1 MSELFIQRPITTTL
15 IMAGIVL
22 FGLIGY
28 RALPV
33 SDLPNVDYPTIQ
45 VTAELPG
52 GSPET
57 MASSVATPLE
67 RQFSTI
73 AGLNV
78 VSSTSTLGNTQITL
92 QFDLSRNIDAA
103 AQDVQT
109 AISASSRQLPPG
121 MPSQPTL
128 KKVNPADQPIVYLM
142 VSSPTL
148 PLSKVNEYADTSLA
162 QRLSTISGVAQ
173 VLVTGEQKYAVRAQL
188 DPSALAIRGIG
199 IDDVANAL
207 QRGNTNLPVGTLYG
221 IHQNLTVQA
230 NGQLM
235 NAEEYRQLIVAY
247 RNGAPVLLKE
257 LGGVIDSVEN
267 NRLASRYN
275 GQQVVTLTIQRQPGT
290 NTVAV
295 VDAIRNLL
303 PAFRQQLPAS
313 IKLDVLYDR
322 SESIRESVNDVQF
335 SLLLA
340 IALVVLVIFLFLR
353 NVRATIIPTLA
364 LPTSIVFTFAVMYLL
379 GFSLD
384 NLSLMALTLSV
395 GFVVDDAV
403 VMLENIV
410 RRMEEGE
417 GAREAAL
424 KGSRE
429 IGFTIISMTVSLVAV
444 FIPVLFLSGIL
455 GRLFREFAIT
465 ISVAILVSGFVSLSL
480 TPMLCSR
487 LLKSIRHR
495 ATKATVGEGSE
506 DASVSGPTPG
516 SSAGQPGWGGAVRE
530 GSSRNEDADETSAL
544 PAKRLAWW
552 QKTERAYDWLVGGY
566 RWTLQ
571 IVLEHR
577 ALTILICGVLF
588 LVTILLF
595 YLIPKGFIPN
605 DDTSRIVGYTEAA
618 EGISFEEMSR
628 HQQQIVD
635 IIRANSNVVGVLS
648 TVGQS
653 DVSAAS
659 NTGNI
664 LILLKPLNQRK
675 QDVEAVI
682 ADLRAKLGT
691 IPGMRIYLQNP
702 PLVQVGGQVT
712 KSPYQLTLQGPDRNE
727 LYADAT
733 ALQQKISKLP
743 QLLDV
748 TSDIQTKNPQ
758 LNVDIDRDKASAL
771 GITAQQIED
780 ALNDAYGTKQI
791 STIYATSNEYE
802 VILEVKPEY
811 QQDPSALGSLYIHST
826 AGAATSSQT
835 PQIQSAL
842 AQPSPVVVSSAQ
854 PPAGQ
859 SATTQTAIQG
869 RLVPLGTVATLSRSV
884 GPLLVN
890 HVGQLSSATISF
902 NLRPGV
908 SLSAATDE
916 VQDLARQT
924 LPPTI
929 TTSFQGTAQIFQ
941 SSLQNLT
948 LLLLVAVMVIYLVL
962 GILYESFIH
971 PFTILSG
978 LPSAGL
984 GALLILL
991 LFGREL
997 DVYAFV
1003 GLIMLIGIV
1012 EKNAIMMIDFAL
1024 TAQRE
1029 EGKPA
1034 EEAIFQA
1041 CLIRFRPIMMTTMA
1055 ALMGTLPIALG
1066 WGAGAESRRGLGLA
1080 VVGGLCVSQV
1090 VTLYLTPVVYLYFER
1105 AQEWFRRGKQRGAEP
1120 VAAEM

>member
-15 IMAGIVL
+15 IMFGIVL

-45 VTAELPG
+45 VSAELPG
-52 GSPET
+52 ASPET

-73 AGLNV
+73 AGLNT
-78 VSSTSTLGNTQITL
+78 VSSTSTLGNTQVTL

-109 AISASSRQLPPG
+109 AISQSARQLPPG
-121 MPSQPTL
+121 MPNQPTL

-188 DPSALAIRGIG
+188 DPSALASRGIG
-199 IDDVANAL
+199 IDDVATAL

-235 NAEEYRQLIVAY
+235 DAESYRQLIIAY
-247 RNGAPVLLKE
+247 RNGAPVLLRD
-257 LGGVIDSVEN
+257 LGDVIDSVEN
-267 NRLASRYN
+267 NRLASRNN

-303 PAFRQQLPAS
+303 PTFRQQLPAS
-313 IKLDVLYDR
+313 VNLDVLNDR
-322 SESIRESVNDVQF
+322 SISIRQSVNDVQC

-410 RRMEEGE
+410 RRMEDGE
-417 GAREAAL
+417 GAMAAAL

-429 IGFTIISMTVSLVAV
+429 IGFTIVSMTVSLVAV
-444 FIPVLFLSGIL
+444 FVPVLFLGGIL
-455 GRLFREFAIT
+455 GRLFREFAVT
-465 ISVAILVSGFVSLSL
+465 ISGAILVSGFVSLSL

-487 LLKSIRHR
+487 ILKAFSGHR
-495 ATKATVGEGSE
+495 QDQGREPLATT
-506 DASVSGPTPG
+506 DALGGNPT
-516 SSAGQPGWGGAVRE
+516 VRE
-530 GSSRNEDADETSAL
+530 G
-544 PAKRLAWW
+544 AKSNNDTDSDRIEQPKGAWW
-552 QKTERAYDWLVGGY
+552 QKTEHAYEWLVGGY

-571 IVLEHR
+571 LALENR
-577 ALTILICGVLF
+577 ALTIIICGVLF
-588 LVTILLF
+588 VITIFFF
-595 YLIPKGFIPN
+595 YVIPKGFIPN
-605 DDTSRIVGYTEAA
+605 DDTSRIIGYTEAA
-618 EGISFEEMSR
+618 EGISFDEMSR

-635 IIRANSNVVGVLS
+635 IIRANPNVTGVLS
-648 TVGQS
+648 TVGEI
-653 DVSAAS
+653 DISAAS

-664 LILLKPLNQRK
+664 LILLKPLSQRR
-675 QDVEAVI
+675 QDVEKVI
-682 ADLRAKLGT
+682 EDLRPKLANV
-691 IPGMRIYLQNP
+691 PGMRIYLQNP

-727 LYADAT
+727 LYRNAEV
-733 ALQQKISKLP
+733 LERKIAAFP
-743 QLLDV
+743 QLLYV
-748 TSDIQTKNPQ
+748 ASDIQIKNPQ

-780 ALNDAYGTKQI
+780 TLNSAYGTRQI
-791 STIYATSNEYE
+791 STIYATSNEYQ

-811 QQDPSALGSLYIHST
+811 QQDPDALGRLYIHATPSG
-826 AGAATSSQT
+826 AGSSPTLPQT
-835 PQIQSAL
+835 PV
-842 AQPSPVVVSSAQ
+842 AQPC
-854 PPAGQ
+854 
-859 SATTQTAIQG
+859 
-869 RLVPLGTVATLSRSV
+869 
-884 GPLLVN
+884 
-890 HVGQLSSATISF
+890 
-902 NLRPGV
+902 
-908 SLSAATDE
+908 
-916 VQDLARQT
+916 
-924 LPPTI
+924 
-929 TTSFQGTAQIFQ
+929 
-941 SSLQNLT
+941 SSL
-948 LLLLVAVMVIYLVL
+948 
-962 GILYESFIH
+962 
-971 PFTILSG
+971 
-978 LPSAGL
+978 AG
-984 GALLILL
+984 
-991 LFGREL
+991 
-997 DVYAFV
+997 
-1003 GLIMLIGIV
+1003 
-1012 EKNAIMMIDFAL
+1012 
-1024 TAQRE
+1024 
-1029 EGKPA
+1029 P
-1034 EEAIFQA
+1034 
-1041 CLIRFRPIMMTTMA
+1041 
-1055 ALMGTLPIALG
+1055 
-1066 WGAGAESRRGLGLA
+1066 
-1080 VVGGLCVSQV
+1080 
-1090 VTLYLTPVVYLYFER
+1090 
-1105 AQEWFRRGKQRGAEP
+1105 
-1120 VAAEM
+1120 

>member
-22 FGLIGY
+22 FGFIGY

-52 GSPET
+52 ASPET

-73 AGLNV
+73 AGLNT

-109 AISASSRQLPPG
+109 AIAAASRQLPTG
-121 MPSQPTL
+121 MPNPPTL
-128 KKVNPADQPIVYLM
+128 KKVNPADQPIMYLR
-142 VSSPTL
+142 VASPTL
-148 PLSKVNEYADTSLA
+148 PLSKVNEFADTLIA

-173 VLVTGEQKYAVRAQL
+173 VLVTGEQKYAVRVQL
-188 DPSALAIRGIG
+188 DPSALASRDIG
-199 IDDVANAL
+199 IDDVATAL

-221 IHQNLTVQA
+221 LHQNLTVQA

-235 NAEEYRQLIVAY
+235 DAGSYRSLIVAY
-247 RNGAPVLLKE
+247 RNGAAVFLQD
-257 LGGVIDSVEN
+257 LGNVVDSVEN

-303 PAFRQQLPAS
+303 PTFRQQLPAS
-313 IKLDVLYDR
+313 VSLDVLYDR
-322 SESIRESVNDVQF
+322 SSSIRESVNDVQL

-353 NVRATIIPTLA
+353 NFRATIIPTLA

-395 GFVVDDAV
+395 GFVVDDSV

-410 RRMEEGE
+410 RRMEGGE
-417 GAREAAL
+417 GAMEAAL

-429 IGFTIISMTVSLVAV
+429 IGFTILSMTVSLVAV

-465 ISVAILVSGFVSLSL
+465 ISVAILISGFVSLSL

-487 LLKSIRHR
+487 LLKAIGHR
-495 ATKATVGEGSE
+495 R
-506 DASVSGPTPG
+506 DDPDDDRG
-516 SSAGQPGWGGAVRE
+516 SSPTVRE
-530 GSSRNEDADETSAL
+530 GSFQQQEADGTSAL
-544 PAKRLAWW
+544 PAKGKWW

-571 IVLEHR
+571 VVLEHR
-577 ALTILICGVLF
+577 ALTLLICGGLF
-588 LVTILLF
+588 LITIGLF
-595 YLIPKGFIPN
+595 YVIPKGFIPN

-618 EGISFEEMSR
+618 EGISFAEMSR
-628 HQQQIVD
+628 HQEQMVNL
-635 IIRANSNVVGVLS
+635 IRADPNVVGVLS

-659 NTGNI
+659 NSGNI
-664 LILLKPLNQRK
+664 LVLLKPIAQRSK
-675 QDVEAVI
+675 DVDAIIE
-682 ADLRAKLGT
+682 DLRPRLAAV
-691 IPGMRIYLQNP
+691 PGIQIFLQNP

-712 KSPYQLTLQGPDRNE
+712 KSPYQLTLQGADRNE
-727 LYADAT
+727 LYANAE
-733 ALQQKISKLP
+733 ALQRKMAGLP

-748 TSDIQTKNPQ
+748 TSDLQTKNPQ
-758 LNVDIDRDKASAL
+758 LNVDIDRDKASSL
-771 GITAQQIED
+771 GISAQQIED

-802 VILEVKPEY
+802 VIMEVKPEY
-811 QQDPSALGSLYIHST
+811 QEDPSALGRLYIHST
-826 AGAATSSQT
+826 AAPSSSSQSAQLQSTLVQST
-835 PQIQSAL
+835 PQIASSSQS
-842 AQPSPVVVSSAQ
+842 
-854 PPAGQ
+854 PAGQ
-859 SATTQTAIQG
+859 SVPGQTTQS
-869 RLVPLGTVATLSRSV
+869 RLVPLSTVATLSRSV

-890 HVGQLSSATISF
+890 HLSQLPSATISF

-908 SLSAATDE
+908 SLSAATDQ
-916 VQDLARQT
+916 VQNLAKQN
-924 LPPTI
+924 LPSTI

-948 LLLLVAVMVIYLVL
+948 LLMLVAVLVIYLVL
-962 GILYESFIH
+962 GILYESFNH

-984 GALLILL
+984 GALLTLL

-1024 TAQRE
+1024 TSQRE
-1029 EGKPA
+1029 GGKPA

-1066 WGAGAESRRGLGLA
+1066 WGAGAASRRGLGLA
-1080 VVGGLCVSQV
+1080 VVGGLMVSQV
-1090 VTLYLTPVVYLYFER
+1090 VTLYLTPVVYLYFES
-1105 AQEWFRRGKQRGAEP
+1105 AQEWFQRRRRARQGDVSE
-1120 VAAEM
+1120 

>member
-52 GSPET
+52 ASPET

-73 AGLNV
+73 AGLAN
-78 VSSTSTLGNTQITL
+78 VSSTSTLGNTQVTL

-109 AISASSRQLPPG
+109 AIAQSSRQLPPG
-121 MPSQPTL
+121 MPNQPTL

-148 PLSKVNEYADTSLA
+148 PLSKVNEYADTTLA

-173 VLVTGEQKYAVRAQL
+173 VLVTGEQKYAVRVQV
-188 DPSALAIRGIG
+188 DPSALAARGIG
-199 IDDVANAL
+199 IDDVATAL

-230 NGQLM
+230 NGQLT

-247 RNGAPVLLKE
+247 RNGAPVALRD
-257 LGGVIDSVEN
+257 LGDVVDSVEN

-303 PAFRQQLPAS
+303 PSFRQQLPAS

-340 IALVVLVIFLFLR
+340 IGLVVLVIFLFLR
-353 NVRATIIPTLA
+353 NLRATFIPTLA
-364 LPTSIVFTFAVMYLL
+364 LPTSIVFTFAIMYLL

-417 GAREAAL
+417 GAMEAAL

-429 IGFTIISMTVSLVAV
+429 IGFTIVSMTVSLVAV

-487 LLKSIRHR
+487 LLKAIGHGRDDEQEKNTGRDAGEPQAGMPALRHG
-495 ATKATVGEGSE
+495 KF
-506 DASVSGPTPG
+506 
-516 SSAGQPGWGGAVRE
+516 W
-530 GSSRNEDADETSAL
+530 L
-544 PAKRLAWW
+544 
-552 QKTERAYDWLVGGY
+552 KTERAYEWLVGGY

-571 IVLEHR
+571 LALEHR
-577 ALTILICGVLF
+577 ALTMLICGVLF
-588 LVTILLF
+588 LITIGLF
-595 YLIPKGFIPN
+595 YVIPKGFIPT

-618 EGISFEEMSR
+618 EGISFTEMSR
-628 HQQQIVD
+628 HQEQMVD
-635 IIRANSNVVGVLS
+635 IIRKDPNVLGVLS
-648 TVGQS
+648 TVGVS
-653 DVSAAS
+653 DISAAS

-664 LILLKPLNQRK
+664 LILLKPVHERHK
-675 QDVEAVI
+675 DVEAI
-682 ADLRAKLGT
+682 IEDLRPRVAAV
-691 IPGMRIYLQNP
+691 PGMRIFLQNP

-727 LYADAT
+727 LYARADDLLKKMAN
-733 ALQQKISKLP
+733 LP

-758 LNVDIDRDKASAL
+758 LNVDIDRDKASAV
-771 GITAQQIED
+771 GVTAQQIED
-780 ALNDAYGTKQI
+780 ALNNAYGTRQV
-791 STIYATSNEYE
+791 STIYATSNEYQ
-802 VILEVKPEY
+802 VIMEVKPEF
-811 QQDPSALGSLYIHST
+811 QQDPSALGHLYIHST
-826 AGAATSSQT
+826 APASTASQVA
-835 PQIQSAL
+835 QVQNAL
-842 AQPSPVVVSSAQ
+842 AQPTPIILNSAQ
-854 PPAGQ
+854 QPAGLSQ
-859 SATTQTAIQG
+859 PGQTTQG
-869 RLVPLGTVATLSRSV
+869 RLIPLSTVATFSRSI

-890 HVGQLSSATISF
+890 HLSQLPSATISF

-908 SLSAATDE
+908 SLSAATNE
-916 VQDLARQT
+916 VEELAKKT
-924 LPPTI
+924 LPGTI

-948 LLLLVAVMVIYLVL
+948 LLMLVAVLVIYLVL

-971 PFTILSG
+971 PLTILSG

-984 GALLILL
+984 GALLTLL
-991 LFGREL
+991 IFGREL

-1029 EGKPA
+1029 GGKPA
-1034 EEAIFQA
+1034 EEAIFEA

-1066 WGAGAESRRGLGLA
+1066 WGAGASSRRGLGLA

-1090 VTLYLTPVVYLYFER
+1090 VTLYLTPVVYLYFEQ
-1105 AQEWFRRGKQRGAEP
+1105 AQEWIKRRRRSRQVSEARA
-1120 VAAEM
+1120 

>member
-22 FGLIGY
+22 FGFIGY

-73 AGLNV
+73 AGLNT
-78 VSSTSTLGNTQITL
+78 VSSTSTLGNTQVTL

-109 AISASSRQLPPG
+109 AISASARQLPTG

-148 PLSKVNEYADTSLA
+148 PLSQINEYADTSLA

-199 IDDVANAL
+199 IDDVATAL

-235 NAEEYRQLIVAY
+235 NADAYRQLIVAY
-247 RNGAPVLLKE
+247 RNGAPVLLRE
-257 LGGVIDSVEN
+257 LGDIVDSVEN

-275 GQQVVTLTIQRQPGT
+275 GQQVVTLTVQRQPGT

-295 VDAIRNLL
+295 VDAIKSLL

-313 IKLDVLYDR
+313 IKLDLLYDR
-322 SESIRESVNDVQF
+322 SESIRESVNDVQL

-410 RRMEEGE
+410 RRMEDGE
-417 GAREAAL
+417 GAMEAAL

-487 LLKSIRHR
+487 LLKAIGVR
-495 ATKATVGEGSE
+495 GGS
-506 DASVSGPTPG
+506 PTPG
-516 SSAGQPGWGGAVRE
+516 SPAGQPGWGGTVRE
-530 GSSRNEDADETSAL
+530 GAEEANGTSAL
-544 PAKRLAWW
+544 PAERGAWW
-552 QKTERAYDWLVGGY
+552 QASERVYEWMVGGY

-571 IVLEHR
+571 LVLEHR
-577 ALTILICGVLF
+577 ALTMLICGVLF
-588 LVTILLF
+588 LVTIALF
-595 YLIPKGFIPN
+595 YVIPKGFIPN

-618 EGISFEEMSR
+618 EGISFDEMSR

-664 LILLKPLNQRK
+664 LILLKPLAQRK
-675 QDVEAVI
+675 QDVDAIIE
-682 ADLRAKLGT
+682 DLRPKLAAVS
-691 IPGMRIYLQNP
+691 GMRIYLQNP

-727 LYADAT
+727 LYANAT
-733 ALQQKISKLP
+733 ALQKKIAALP

-748 TSDIQTKNPQ
+748 TSDIQIKNPQ

-780 ALNDAYGTKQI
+780 TLNNAYGTRQI

-811 QQDPSALGSLYIHST
+811 QQDPSALGRLYVHST
-826 AGAATSSQT
+826 AAPSTSSQ
-835 PQIQSAL
+835 SAQVLSVL
-842 AQPSPVVVSSAQ
+842 AQPPSAIVSSAQ
-854 PPAGQ
+854 APAGQ
-859 SATTQTAIQG
+859 TLPSQATQG
-869 RLVPLGTVATLSRSV
+869 RLVPLSTVATLSRSV

-890 HVGQLSSATISF
+890 HLGQLPSATISF

-908 SLSAATDE
+908 SLSAATDQ
-916 VQDLARQT
+916 VQALAKQT
-924 LPPTI
+924 LPTTI

-948 LLLLVAVMVIYLVL
+948 LLLLVAVLVIYLIL

-984 GALLILL
+984 GALLTLL
-991 LFGREL
+991 VFGREL

-1105 AQEWFRRGKQRGAEP
+1105 AHEWFRRGKASEEP
-1120 VAAEM
+1120 VVA

>member
-22 FGLIGY
+22 FGFIGY

-45 VTAELPG
+45 VTAQLPG

-73 AGLNV
+73 AGLDT

-109 AISASSRQLPPG
+109 AISASARQLPPG

-148 PLSKVNEYADTSLA
+148 PLSQVNEYADTSLA

-173 VLVTGEQKYAVRAQL
+173 VLVTGEQKYAVRVQV
-188 DPSALAIRGIG
+188 DPSALASRGIG
-199 IDDVANAL
+199 IDDVATAL

-230 NGQLM
+230 NGQLT
-235 NAEEYRQLIVAY
+235 NAEAYRQLIVAY
-247 RNGAPVLLKE
+247 RNGAPVMLRD
-257 LGGVIDSVEN
+257 LGDVVDSVEN
-267 NRLASRYN
+267 SRLASRYN
-275 GQQVVTLTIQRQPGT
+275 GQQVVTLTVQRQPGT

-340 IALVVLVIFLFLR
+340 IGLVVLVIFIFLR

-417 GAREAAL
+417 GAMEAAL

-465 ISVAILVSGFVSLSL
+465 ISVAILISGFVSLSL

-487 LLKSIRHR
+487 LLKSIGRR
-495 ATKATVGEGSE
+495 DRS
-506 DASVSGPTPG
+506 PT
-516 SSAGQPGWGGAVRE
+516 VRE
-530 GSSRNEDADETSAL
+530 GSEEDAGRM
-544 PAKRLAWW
+544 PAPSTDRGKWW
-552 QKTERAYDWLVGGY
+552 QKSERAYDWLVGGY

-577 ALTILICGVLF
+577 ALTIMICGVLF
-588 LVTILLF
+588 LITIGLF
-595 YLIPKGFIPN
+595 YVIPKGFIPN

-628 HQQQIVD
+628 HQQQLVD
-635 IIRANSNVVGVLS
+635 IIRADPNVAGVLS
-648 TVGQS
+648 TVGMS

-659 NTGNI
+659 NSGNI
-664 LILLKPLNQRK
+664 LVLLKPIAQRRK
-675 QDVEAVI
+675 DVDTIIE
-682 ADLRAKLGT
+682 DLRPRLAT
-691 IPGMRIYLQNP
+691 VPGMRIFIQNP

-712 KSPYQLTLQGPDRNE
+712 KSPYQLTLQGPERNE
-727 LYADAT
+727 LYTNAE
-733 ALQQKISKLP
+733 ALQTKMAALP

-748 TSDIQTKNPQ
+748 TSDLQTKNPQ
-758 LNVDIDRDKASAL
+758 LNVDIDRDKASSL
-771 GITAQQIED
+771 GVTAQQIED

-791 STIYATSNEYE
+791 STIYATSNEYQ
-802 VILEVKPEY
+802 VIMEVKPEY
-811 QQDPSALGSLYIHST
+811 QQDPSALGRLYIHAT
-826 AGAATSSQT
+826 AGPSAASPAAQLQSAPVLSTPTITSSTQS
-835 PQIQSAL
+835 PGGQPASSQSA
-842 AQPSPVVVSSAQ
+842 
-854 PPAGQ
+854 Q
-859 SATTQTAIQG
+859 S
-869 RLVPLGTVATLSRSV
+869 RLIPLSTVATLSRSV

-890 HVGQLSSATISF
+890 HLSQLPSATISF

-908 SLSAATDE
+908 SLSAATE
-916 VQDLARQT
+916 QVQT
-924 LPPTI
+924 LAKQILPATI

-948 LLLLVAVMVIYLVL
+948 LLMLVAVLVIYLVL

-984 GALLILL
+984 GALLTLL
-991 LFGREL
+991 VFGREL

-1024 TAQRE
+1024 TSQRE

-1090 VTLYLTPVVYLYFER
+1090 VTLYLTPVVYLYFESM
-1105 AQEWFRRGKQRGAEP
+1105 QEWFRRRRASEQPAVAES
-1120 VAAEM
+1120 

>member
-1 MSELFIQRPITTTL
+1 VSRLFIQRPITTTL
-15 IMAGIVL
+15 VMAGIVL
-22 FGLIGY
+22 FGIIGY

-45 VTAELPG
+45 VTASLLG
-52 GSPET
+52 ASPET

-73 AGLNV
+73 AGLNI

-109 AISASSRQLPPG
+109 AIASAVRQLPPG
-121 MPSQPTL
+121 MPTPPTL
-128 KKVNPADQPIVYLM
+128 KKVNPADQPIIYLR

-148 PLSKVNEYADTSLA
+148 PLSQVNEFADTSIA

-173 VLVTGEQKYAVRAQL
+173 VLVTGQQKYAVRAQL
-188 DPSALAIRGIG
+188 DPSELATRNLGL
-199 IDDVANAL
+199 DDVATAL
-207 QRGNTNLPVGTLYG
+207 QRGNSNLPVGTIYG
-221 IHQNLTVQA
+221 IHQTLTVQA
-230 NGQLM
+230 NGQLT
-235 NAEEYRQLIVAY
+235 NAEAYRQLIVAY
-247 RNGAPVLLKE
+247 HNGAPVQLKD
-257 LGGVIDSVEN
+257 LGDVIDSVEN

-303 PAFRQQLPAS
+303 PTFRQQLPRS
-313 IKLDVLYDR
+313 IDLDVLYDR
-322 SESIRESVNDVQF
+322 SNSIRESVNDVQF

-353 NVRATIIPTLA
+353 NVRATIIPALA
-364 LPTSIVFTFAVMYLL
+364 LPTSIVFTFALMYLL

-410 RRMEEGE
+410 RRMESGE
-417 GAREAAL
+417 AAMQAAL
-424 KGSRE
+424 KGSTE
-429 IGFTIISMTVSLVAV
+429 IGFTIVSMTVSLVAV
-444 FIPVLFLSGIL
+444 FIPVLFLGGIL

-465 ISVAILVSGFVSLSL
+465 ISIAILISGFVSLSL

-487 LLKSIRHR
+487 LLK
-495 ATKATVGEGSE
+495 AVGF
-506 DASVSGPTPG
+506 
-516 SSAGQPGWGGAVRE
+516 QKRLGGAPE
-530 GSSRNEDADETSAL
+530 SSSPPADDSPERKDADEMPEL
-544 PAKRLAWW
+544 PASRSRWW
-552 QKTERAYDWLVGGY
+552 QFTERAYDKMAGGY

-571 IVLEHR
+571 RVLEHR
-577 ALTILICGVLF
+577 ALTVLISAAVF
-588 LVTILLF
+588 VVTVLLF
-595 YLIPKGFIPN
+595 YVIPKGFIPN
-605 DDTSRIVGYTEAA
+605 DDTGQIVGYTEAA
-618 EGISFEEMSR
+618 EGISFTEMSR
-628 HQQQIVD
+628 HQEQMVD
-635 IIRANSNVVGVLS
+635 IIRRNQNVIGVLS

-664 LILLKPLNQRK
+664 LILLKPASQRHEGV
-675 QDVEAVI
+675 DEI
-682 ADLRAKLGT
+682 IETLRPQVAT
-691 IPGMRIYLQNP
+691 VPGMRIFLQNP

-727 LYADAT
+727 LYRNAE
-733 ALQQKISKLP
+733 ALEQKIAALP
-743 QLLDV
+743 GLLDV
-748 TSDIQTKNPQ
+748 TSDIQTHNPQ
-758 LNVDIDRDKASAL
+758 LNVEIDRDKAGAL

-780 ALNDAYGTKQI
+780 TLNNAYGTRQV
-791 STIYATSNEYE
+791 STIYASTNEYQ
-802 VILEVKPEY
+802 VILEVKP
-811 QQDPSALGSLYIHST
+811 QFQHDPSALGKLYVRAS
-826 AGAATSSQT
+826 
-835 PQIQSAL
+835 
-842 AQPSPVVVSSAQ
+842 PSPASSTSVTTLVQ
-854 PPAGQ
+854 QSNPQTYSLQQPAGQ
-859 SATTQTAIQG
+859 SSVAQSIAGQAV
-869 RLVPLGTVATLSRSV
+869 LVPLSTVAKLSTSV

-890 HVGQLSSATISF
+890 HLGQLPSATISF

-908 SLSAATDE
+908 SLSSATE
-916 VQDLARQT
+916 KVQELAKQT
-924 LPPTI
+924 LPTTI
-929 TTSFQGTAQIFQ
+929 TPGFQGTAQIFQ
-941 SSLQNLT
+941 SSLSNLT

-984 GALLILL
+984 GALLTLL

-997 DVYAFV
+997 DVYGFV

-1029 EGKPA
+1029 EGKGA
-1034 EEAIFQA
+1034 EAAIYQA

-1080 VVGGLCVSQV
+1080 VVGGLAVSQV
-1090 VTLYLTPVVYLYFER
+1090 LTLYLTPVVYIYFEQF
-1105 AQEWFRRGKQRGAEP
+1105 QEWLWRSRKSDAGGEAAVAES
-1120 VAAEM
+1120 

>member
-22 FGLIGY
+22 FGFIGY

-73 AGLNV
+73 AGLNT
-78 VSSTSTLGNTQITL
+78 VSSTSTLGNTQVTL

-109 AISASSRQLPPG
+109 AISASARQLPTG

-148 PLSKVNEYADTSLA
+148 PLSQINEYADTSLA
-162 QRLSTISGVAQ
+162 QRLSTIGGVAQ

-199 IDDVANAL
+199 IDDVATAL

-235 NAEEYRQLIVAY
+235 NADAYRQLIVAY
-247 RNGAPVLLKE
+247 RNGAPVLLRD
-257 LGGVIDSVEN
+257 LGDIVDSVEN

-275 GQQVVTLTIQRQPGT
+275 GQQVVTLTVQRQPGT

-295 VDAIRNLL
+295 VDAIKNLL
-303 PAFRQQLPAS
+303 PTFRQQLPAS

-322 SESIRESVNDVQF
+322 SESIRESVNDVQL

-410 RRMEEGE
+410 RRMEDGE
-417 GAREAAL
+417 GAMEAAL

-487 LLKSIRHR
+487 LLKKIGGRRDLRGTS
-495 ATKATVGEGSE
+495 
-506 DASVSGPTPG
+506 PT
-516 SSAGQPGWGGAVRE
+516 VRE
-530 GSSRNEDADETSAL
+530 GSELNEDATSAH
-544 PAKRLAWW
+544 PAHRGKWW
-552 QKTERAYDWLVGGY
+552 QASERVYDWLVGGY

-571 IVLEHR
+571 LVLEHR
-577 ALTILICGVLF
+577 ALTMLICGVLF
-588 LVTILLF
+588 LVTIALF
-595 YLIPKGFIPN
+595 YVIPKGFIPN

-618 EGISFEEMSR
+618 EGISFAEMSR

-664 LILLKPLNQRK
+664 LILLKPLTQRK
-675 QDVEAVI
+675 QDVEVI
-682 ADLRAKLGT
+682 ISDLRPKLAGV
-691 IPGMRIYLQNP
+691 PGMRIYLQNP
-702 PLVQVGGQVT
+702 ALVQVGGQVT
-712 KSPYQLTLQGPDRNE
+712 KSPYQLTLQGPERNE
-727 LYADAT
+727 LYTNAS
-733 ALQQKISKLP
+733 ALQKKIAALP

-748 TSDIQTKNPQ
+748 TSDIQIKNPQ

-780 ALNDAYGTKQI
+780 TLNNAYGTRQI

-811 QQDPSALGSLYIHST
+811 QQDPSALGRLYVHST
-826 AGAATSSQT
+826 AAPSTSSQSA
-835 PQIQSAL
+835 QAQSVL
-842 AQPSPVVVSSAQ
+842 AQPPSAIVSSAQ
-854 PPAGQ
+854 APAGQ
-859 SATTQTAIQG
+859 TLAGPATQG
-869 RLVPLGTVATLSRSV
+869 RLIPLSTVATLSRSV

-890 HVGQLSSATISF
+890 HLGQLPSATISF

-908 SLSAATDE
+908 SLSAATDQ
-916 VQDLARQT
+916 VQTLAKQT
-924 LPPTI
+924 LPATI

-941 SSLQNLT
+941 ASLQNLT
-948 LLLLVAVMVIYLVL
+948 LLLLVAVLVIYLIL

-984 GALLILL
+984 GALLTLL
-991 LFGREL
+991 VFGREL

-1105 AQEWFRRGKQRGAEP
+1105 AHEWFRRGKTSEEP
-1120 VAAEM
+1120 AVA

>member
-1 MSELFIQRPITTTL
+1 
-15 IMAGIVL
+15 MAGIVL

-33 SDLPNVDYPTIQ
+33 SDLPNVDFPTIQ

-52 GSPET
+52 ASPET

-73 AGLNV
+73 AGLST
-78 VSSTSTLGNTQITL
+78 VSSTSTLGSTQVTL

-109 AISASSRQLPPG
+109 SIAAASRQLPPG
-121 MPSQPTL
+121 MPNPPTL
-128 KKVNPADQPIVYLM
+128 KKVNPADQPIIYLR
-142 VSSPTL
+142 VSSATL
-148 PLSKVNEYADTSLA
+148 PLSQINEFADTSIA

-199 IDDVANAL
+199 IDDVTSAL
-207 QRGNTNLPVGTLYG
+207 QKGNTNLPVGTLYG
-221 IHQNLTVQA
+221 VHQNLTVQA
-230 NGQLM
+230 NGQLT
-235 NAEEYRQLIVAY
+235 NAESYRQLIVAY
-247 RNGAPVLLKE
+247 RNGAPVLLRE
-257 LGGVIDSVEN
+257 LGDVVDSVEN
-267 NRLASRYN
+267 SRLASRYN

-303 PAFRQQLPAS
+303 PTFRQQLPAS
-313 IKLDVLYDR
+313 VSLDVLYDR

-410 RRMEEGE
+410 RRMELGE
-417 GAREAAL
+417 GAMQAAL
-424 KGSRE
+424 NGSRE
-429 IGFTIISMTVSLVAV
+429 IGFTIVSMTVSLVAV
-444 FIPVLFLSGIL
+444 FIPVLFLGGIL
-455 GRLFREFAIT
+455 GRLFREFAVT
-465 ISVAILVSGFVSLSL
+465 ISVAILISGFVSLSL

-487 LLKSIRHR
+487 LLKSAGRKRH
-495 ATKATVGEGSE
+495 GDEGPTSNVQGPNSAE
-506 DASVSGPTPG
+506 MNGASVE
-516 SSAGQPGWGGAVRE
+516 SAEA
-530 GSSRNEDADETSAL
+530 ETRPHS
-544 PAKRLAWW
+544 AWW
-552 QKTERAYDWLVGGY
+552 RVSERAYEWMAGGY
-566 RWTLQ
+566 KWMLQ
-571 IVLEHR
+571 LVLEHR
-577 ALTILICGVLF
+577 LLTVLISVVLF
-588 LVTILLF
+588 GVTIVLF

-605 DDTSRIVGYTEAA
+605 DDTSQIVGYTEAA
-618 EGISFEEMSR
+618 QGISFGEMSR
-628 HQQQIVD
+628 HQEQLVD
-635 IIRANSNVVGVLS
+635 LIRKNKNVSGVLS

-659 NTGNI
+659 NSGNI
-664 LILLKPLNQRK
+664 LILLKPLAQRK
-675 QDVEAVI
+675 ENVDVIIEELRPQLAAV
-682 ADLRAKLGT
+682 
-691 IPGMRIYLQNP
+691 PGVKIYLQNP

-727 LYADAT
+727 LYSSAAL
-733 ALQQKISKLP
+733 LQQKMAALP
-743 QLLDV
+743 GLLDV
-748 TSDIQTKNPQ
+748 TSDIQTNNPQ
-758 LNVDIDRDKASAL
+758 LNVQIDRDKASSL
-771 GITAQQIED
+771 GISAQQVET
-780 ALNDAYGTKQI
+780 ALNAAYGTQQI
-791 STIYATSNEYE
+791 STIYASTNEYE
-802 VILEVKPEY
+802 VILEVKPEF
-811 QQDPSALGSLYIHST
+811 QRDPSALGKLYIH
-826 AGAATSSQT
+826 ATPTQPVAS
-835 PQIQSAL
+835 QSAP
-842 AQPSPVVVSSAQ
+842 AQPSPAPAYAPQ
-854 PPAGQ
+854 IPAGQ
-859 SATTQTAIQG
+859 STSNQSSTSP
-869 RLVPLGTVATLSRSV
+869 LVPLSTVAKLSTSV

-890 HVGQLSSATISF
+890 HLGQLPSATISF
-902 NLRPGV
+902 NLRSGA
-908 SLSAATDE
+908 SLSSATTQ
-916 VQDLARQT
+916 VQALAKQT
-924 LPPTI
+924 LPSTI

-948 LLLLVAVMVIYLVL
+948 LLLLVAIMVIYLVL

-971 PFTILSG
+971 PLTILSG

-984 GALLILL
+984 GALLTLMV
-991 LFGREL
+991 FGREL

-1024 TAQRE
+1024 TRQRE
-1029 EGKPA
+1029 EGMGA
-1034 EEAIFQA
+1034 EESIFQA

-1080 VVGGLCVSQV
+1080 VVGGLAVSQV
-1090 VTLYLTPVVYLYFER
+1090 LTLFLTPVVYIYFEEFQ
-1105 AQEWFRRGKQRGAEP
+1105 AWLRRGRKNEEPDGDAAIAE
-1120 VAAEM
+1120 V

>member
-1 MSELFIQRPITTTL
+1 MSELFIRRPITTTL

-22 FGLIGY
+22 FGFIGY
-28 RALPV
+28 RSLPV

-73 AGLNV
+73 AGLNT

-109 AISASSRQLPPG
+109 AISASARQLPPG

-173 VLVTGEQKYAVRAQL
+173 VLVTGEQKYAVRVQV
-188 DPSALAIRGIG
+188 DPSALASRGIG
-199 IDDVANAL
+199 IDDVATAL

-230 NGQLM
+230 NGQIT
-235 NAEEYRQLIVAY
+235 NAEGYRQLIVAY
-247 RNGAPVLLKE
+247 RNGAPVALRD
-257 LGGVIDSVEN
+257 LGDVIDSVEN

-275 GQQVVTLTIQRQPGT
+275 GQQVVTLTVQRQPGT

-303 PAFRQQLPAS
+303 PTFRQQLPAS

-340 IALVVLVIFLFLR
+340 IGLVVLVIFIFLR

-417 GAREAAL
+417 GAMEAAL

-487 LLKSIRHR
+487 LLKAIGHR
-495 ATKATVGEGSE
+495 RDSE
-506 DASVSGPTPG
+506 EERGISPT
-516 SSAGQPGWGGAVRE
+516 VRE
-530 GSSRNEDADETSAL
+530 GSDEAIVISPTVREGSPQNEDADRMSAL
-544 PAKRLAWW
+544 PAKWW
-552 QKTERAYDWLVGGY
+552 QKTERGYEWLLGGY
-566 RWTLQ
+566 GWTLQ
-571 IVLEHR
+571 VVLEHR
-577 ALTILICGVLF
+577 ALTMLICSGLF
-588 LVTILLF
+588 LVTIGLF
-595 YLIPKGFIPN
+595 YVIPKGFIPN

-628 HQQQIVD
+628 HQEQMVD
-635 IIRANSNVVGVLS
+635 LIRADPNVVGVLS
-648 TVGQS
+648 TVGFS

-659 NTGNI
+659 NSGNV
-664 LILLKPLNQRK
+664 LVLLKPVNQRK
-675 QDVEAVI
+675 KDVETI
-682 ADLRAKLGT
+682 IEDLRPRLASV
-691 IPGMRIYLQNP
+691 PGMRIFLQNP

-712 KSPYQLTLQGPDRNE
+712 KSPYQLTLQGPERNE
-727 LYADAT
+727 LYANAE
-733 ALQQKISKLP
+733 ALQKKMAALP

-748 TSDIQTKNPQ
+748 TSDLQTKNPQ
-758 LNVDIDRDKASAL
+758 LNVDIDRDKASSL
-771 GITAQQIED
+771 GISAQQIED

-791 STIYATSNEYE
+791 STIYATSNEYQ
-802 VILEVKPEY
+802 VIMEVKPEY
-811 QQDPSALGSLYIHST
+811 QQDPSALGRLYIHST
-826 AGAATSSQT
+826 VTAPSTTPSTQTRSALVQST
-835 PQIQSAL
+835 PQ
-842 AQPSPVVVSSAQ
+842 VVSSSQ
-854 PPAGQ
+854 SPAGQ
-859 SATTQTAIQG
+859 ANQSTQG
-869 RLVPLGTVATLSRSV
+869 RLVPLSTVATLSRSV

-890 HVGQLSSATISF
+890 HLSQLPSATISF

-916 VQDLARQT
+916 VQNLAKQT
-924 LPPTI
+924 LPSTI

-948 LLLLVAVMVIYLVL
+948 LLMLVAVLVIYLVL

-984 GALLILL
+984 GALLTLL
-991 LFGREL
+991 VFGREL

-1024 TAQRE
+1024 SLQRA

-1105 AQEWFRRGKQRGAEP
+1105 MQEWLQRRRARGRAP
-1120 VAAEM
+1120 VEANV

>member
-15 IMAGIVL
+15 IMFGIVL
-22 FGLIGY
+22 FGIIGY

-52 GSPET
+52 ASPET

-73 AGLNV
+73 AGLNT
-78 VSSTSTLGNTQITL
+78 VSSTSTLGNTSVTL

-109 AISASSRQLPPG
+109 AIAQSSRQLPPG
-121 MPSQPTL
+121 MPNQPTL

-148 PLSKVNEYADTSLA
+148 PLSKVNEYADTTLA

-173 VLVTGEQKYAVRAQL
+173 VLVTGEQKYAVRVQV
-188 DPSALAIRGIG
+188 DPSALAVKGIG
-199 IDDVANAL
+199 IDDVATAL

-230 NGQLM
+230 NGQLT
-235 NAEEYRQLIVAY
+235 NAEEYRQLIIAY
-247 RNGAPVLLKE
+247 RNGAPVTLRN
-257 LGGVIDSVEN
+257 LGDVVDSVEN
-267 NRLASRYN
+267 SRLATRYN

-353 NVRATIIPTLA
+353 NVRATFIPTLA
-364 LPTSIVFTFAVMYLL
+364 LPTSIVFTFAIMYLL

-417 GAREAAL
+417 GAMEAAL

-429 IGFTIISMTVSLVAV
+429 IGFTIVSMTVSLVAV

-487 LLKSIRHR
+487 ILKSFGHRKKSEPPAVAGGHEADALRHGKLWQ
-495 ATKATVGEGSE
+495 ASE
-506 DASVSGPTPG
+506 RGY
-516 SSAGQPGWGGAVRE
+516 E
-530 GSSRNEDADETSAL
+530 
-544 PAKRLAWW
+544 
-552 QKTERAYDWLVGGY
+552 WLVGGY

-571 IVLEHR
+571 IALEHR
-577 ALTILICGVLF
+577 ALTLLICGVLF
-588 LVTILLF
+588 LITIALF
-595 YLIPKGFIPN
+595 YVIPKGFIPN
-605 DDTSRIVGYTEAA
+605 DDTAQIVGYTEAA
-618 EGISFEEMSR
+618 EGISFGEMSR
-628 HQQQIVD
+628 HQEQIVD
-635 IIRANSNVVGVLS
+635 LIRKDPNVVGVLS
-648 TVGQS
+648 TVGES
-653 DVSAAS
+653 DISAAS

-664 LILLKPLNQRK
+664 LILLKPVHDRK
-675 QDVEAVI
+675 KDVESIIV
-682 ADLRAKLGT
+682 DLRPKLASV
-691 IPGMRIYLQNP
+691 PGVRIYLQNP

-712 KSPYQLTLQGPDRNE
+712 KSPYQLTLQGPERDE
-727 LYADAT
+727 LYAKANELMGRM
-733 ALQQKISKLP
+733 AAMP

-758 LNVDIDRDKASAL
+758 LNVNIDRDKAAAV
-771 GITAQQIED
+771 GVTAQQIED
-780 ALNDAYGTKQI
+780 ALNNAYGTRQI
-791 STIYATSNEYE
+791 STIYATTNEYQ

-811 QQDPSALGSLYIHST
+811 QQDPSALGHLYIHATAAPATVSQVAQVQST
-826 AGAATSSQT
+826 
-835 PQIQSAL
+835 L
-842 AQPSPVVVSSAQ
+842 AQPPQTIVNSAQ
-854 PPAGQ
+854 TPVGLNAPGQ
-859 SATTQTAIQG
+859 TTTG
-869 RLVPLGTVATLSRSV
+869 RLVPLSTVATFSRGI

-890 HVGQLSSATISF
+890 HLSQLPSATISF
-902 NLRPGV
+902 NLHEGV

-916 VQDLARQT
+916 VQALAKKT
-924 LPPTI
+924 LPGTI

-948 LLLLVAVMVIYLVL
+948 LLMLVAVLVIYLVL

-984 GALLILL
+984 GALLTLL
-991 LFGREL
+991 VFGREL

-1024 TAQRE
+1024 TSQRE
-1029 EGKPA
+1029 DGKAA

-1066 WGAGAESRRGLGLA
+1066 WGAGAASRRGLGLA

-1090 VTLYLTPVVYLYFER
+1090 VTLYLTPVVYVYFEN
-1105 AQEWFRRGKQRGAEP
+1105 AQEWVARRRRERKPA
-1120 VAAEM
+1120 VA

>member
-1 MSELFIQRPITTTL
+1 LRAFAKTFAAFAFNAFMSELFIQRPITTTL

-22 FGLIGY
+22 FGFIGY
-28 RALPV
+28 RSLPV

-73 AGLNV
+73 AGLNT

-109 AISASSRQLPPG
+109 AISAAARQLPPG

-148 PLSKVNEYADTSLA
+148 PLSQVNEYADTSLA

-173 VLVTGEQKYAVRAQL
+173 VLVTGEQKYAVRVQV
-188 DPSALAIRGIG
+188 DPSALASRGIG
-199 IDDVANAL
+199 IDDVATAL
-207 QRGNTNLPVGTLYG
+207 QRGNSNLPVGTLYG

-230 NGQLM
+230 NGQIT
-235 NAEEYRQLIVAY
+235 NADGYRQLIIAY
-247 RNGAPVLLKE
+247 RNGAPVMLRD
-257 LGGVIDSVEN
+257 LGDVVDSVEN
-267 NRLASRYN
+267 RRLASRYN
-275 GQQVVTLTIQRQPGT
+275 GQQVVTLTVQRQPGT

-303 PAFRQQLPAS
+303 PTFRQQLPAS

-340 IALVVLVIFLFLR
+340 IGLVVLVIFIFLR

-417 GAREAAL
+417 GAMEAAL

-487 LLKSIRHR
+487 LLKAIGPRR
-495 ATKATVGEGSE
+495 GPVG
-506 DASVSGPTPG
+506 D
-516 SSAGQPGWGGAVRE
+516 Q
-530 GSSRNEDADETSAL
+530 DADGTSAV
-544 PAKRLAWW
+544 AAERSTWW
-552 QKTERAYDWLVGGY
+552 QKTERGYEWLVGGY

-571 IVLEHR
+571 IALDHR
-577 ALTILICGVLF
+577 ALTMMICGVLF
-588 LVTILLF
+588 LITIGLF
-595 YLIPKGFIPN
+595 YVIPKGFIPN

-618 EGISFEEMSR
+618 EGISFAEMSR
-628 HQQQIVD
+628 HQEQIVD
-635 IIRANSNVVGVLS
+635 LIRADPNVVGVLS
-648 TVGQS
+648 TVGFS

-664 LILLKPLNQRK
+664 LVLLKPVNQRSK
-675 QDVEAVI
+675 DVDSI
-682 ADLRAKLGT
+682 IQDLRPRLAT
-691 IPGMRIYLQNP
+691 VAGMQIFLQNP

-727 LYADAT
+727 LYTDADA
-733 ALQQKISKLP
+733 LQKKMAALP

-748 TSDIQTKNPQ
+748 TSDLQIKNPQ
-758 LNVDIDRDKASAL
+758 LNVQIDRDKASSL
-771 GITAQQIED
+771 GISAQQIED
-780 ALNDAYGTKQI
+780 ALNDAYGTRQI
-791 STIYATSNEYE
+791 STIYATSNEYQ
-802 VILEVKPEY
+802 VIMEVKPEY
-811 QQDPSALGSLYIHST
+811 QQDPDALGRLFIHST
-826 AGAATSSQT
+826 ATASTASSSAQQQNTLVQST
-835 PQIQSAL
+835 PQIASSTQS
-842 AQPSPVVVSSAQ
+842 
-854 PPAGQ
+854 PAGQ
-859 SATTQTAIQG
+859 AVPGQATPG
-869 RLVPLGTVATLSRSV
+869 RLIPLSTVATLSRSL

-890 HVGQLSSATISF
+890 HLSQLPSATISF

-908 SLSAATDE
+908 SLSAATDQ
-916 VQDLARQT
+916 VQTLAKQT
-924 LPPTI
+924 LPGTI

-948 LLLLVAVMVIYLVL
+948 LLMLVAVLVIYLVL

-971 PFTILSG
+971 PLTILSG

-984 GALLILL
+984 GALLTLL
-991 LFGREL
+991 VFGREL

-1024 TAQRE
+1024 TLQRE

-1105 AQEWFRRGKQRGAEP
+1105 MQEWFQRRRRRGEQPA
-1120 VAAEM
+1120 VA

>member
-22 FGLIGY
+22 FGFIGY

-73 AGLNV
+73 AGLNT
-78 VSSTSTLGNTQITL
+78 VSSTSTLGNTQVTL

-109 AISASSRQLPPG
+109 AISASARQLPTG

-148 PLSKVNEYADTSLA
+148 PLSQINEYADTSLA

-199 IDDVANAL
+199 IDDVATAL

-235 NAEEYRQLIVAY
+235 NADAYRQLIVAY
-247 RNGAPVLLKE
+247 RNGAPVTLKE
-257 LGGVIDSVEN
+257 LGNVVDSVEN

-275 GQQVVTLTIQRQPGT
+275 GQQVVTLTVQRQPGT

-295 VDAIRNLL
+295 VDAIKNLL
-303 PAFRQQLPAS
+303 PAFRQQLPAA

-410 RRMEEGE
+410 RRMEDGE
-417 GAREAAL
+417 GAMEAAL

-487 LLKSIRHR
+487 LLKAIGHR
-495 ATKATVGEGSE
+495 GRN
-506 DASVSGPTPG
+506 PT
-516 SSAGQPGWGGAVRE
+516 VRE
-530 GSSRNEDADETSAL
+530 GLSRNEDADETSAL
-544 PAKRLAWW
+544 PAKKGKWW
-552 QKTERAYDWLVGGY
+552 PASERAYEWLVGGY

-571 IVLEHR
+571 LVLEHR
-577 ALTILICGVLF
+577 ALTMLICGVLF
-588 LVTILLF
+588 
-595 YLIPKGFIPN
+595 
-605 DDTSRIVGYTEAA
+605 
-618 EGISFEEMSR
+618 
-628 HQQQIVD
+628 
-635 IIRANSNVVGVLS
+635 
-648 TVGQS
+648 
-653 DVSAAS
+653 
-659 NTGNI
+659 
-664 LILLKPLNQRK
+664 
-675 QDVEAVI
+675 
-682 ADLRAKLGT
+682 
-691 IPGMRIYLQNP
+691 
-702 PLVQVGGQVT
+702 
-712 KSPYQLTLQGPDRNE
+712 
-727 LYADAT
+727 
-733 ALQQKISKLP
+733 
-743 QLLDV
+743 
-748 TSDIQTKNPQ
+748 
-758 LNVDIDRDKASAL
+758 
-771 GITAQQIED
+771 
-780 ALNDAYGTKQI
+780 
-791 STIYATSNEYE
+791 
-802 VILEVKPEY
+802 
-811 QQDPSALGSLYIHST
+811 
-826 AGAATSSQT
+826 
-835 PQIQSAL
+835 
-842 AQPSPVVVSSAQ
+842 
-854 PPAGQ
+854 
-859 SATTQTAIQG
+859 
-869 RLVPLGTVATLSRSV
+869 
-884 GPLLVN
+884 
-890 HVGQLSSATISF
+890 
-902 NLRPGV
+902 
-908 SLSAATDE
+908 
-916 VQDLARQT
+916 
-924 LPPTI
+924 
-929 TTSFQGTAQIFQ
+929 
-941 SSLQNLT
+941 
-948 LLLLVAVMVIYLVL
+948 
-962 GILYESFIH
+962 
-971 PFTILSG
+971 
-978 LPSAGL
+978 
-984 GALLILL
+984 
-991 LFGREL
+991 
-997 DVYAFV
+997 
-1003 GLIMLIGIV
+1003 
-1012 EKNAIMMIDFAL
+1012 
-1024 TAQRE
+1024 
-1029 EGKPA
+1029 
-1034 EEAIFQA
+1034 
-1041 CLIRFRPIMMTTMA
+1041 
-1055 ALMGTLPIALG
+1055 
-1066 WGAGAESRRGLGLA
+1066 
-1080 VVGGLCVSQV
+1080 
-1090 VTLYLTPVVYLYFER
+1090 
-1105 AQEWFRRGKQRGAEP
+1105 
-1120 VAAEM
+1120 

>member
-15 IMAGIVL
+15 IMAGVVL
-22 FGLIGY
+22 FGFIGY

-33 SDLPNVDYPTIQ
+33 SDLPNVDFPTIQ
-45 VTAELPG
+45 VTASLPG
-52 GSPET
+52 ANPET

-73 AGLNV
+73 AGLNT

-92 QFDLSRNIDAA
+92 QFDLSRSIDAA

-109 AISASSRQLPPG
+109 AIAAASRQLPTG
-121 MPSQPTL
+121 MPNPPTL
-128 KKVNPADQPIVYLM
+128 KKVNPADQPIMYLR
-142 VSSPTL
+142 VASPTL
-148 PLSKVNEYADTSLA
+148 PLSRVNEFADTLIA

-173 VLVTGEQKYAVRAQL
+173 VLVTGEQKYAVRVQL
-188 DPSALAIRGIG
+188 DPAALANRSIG
-199 IDDVANAL
+199 IDDVATAL
-207 QRGNTNLPVGTLYG
+207 QRGNANQPVGTLYG

-235 NAEEYRQLIVAY
+235 DAGSYKSLIVAY
-247 RNGAPVLLKE
+247 RNGAPVALRD
-257 LGGVIDSVEN
+257 LGDVIDSVEN

-295 VDAIRNLL
+295 VDAIRSLL
-303 PAFRQQLPAS
+303 PSFRAQLPAAVS
-313 IKLDVLYDR
+313 LDVLYDR
-322 SESIRESVNDVQF
+322 SDSIRESVNDVQF

-403 VMLENIV
+403 VMLENIW
-410 RRMEEGE
+410 RRIELGE
-417 GAREAAL
+417 PVREAAL
-424 KGSRE
+424 NGSRE
-429 IGFTIISMTVSLVAV
+429 IGFTIVSMTVSLVAV
-444 FIPVLFLSGIL
+444 FIPVLFLGGIL

-487 LLKSIRHR
+487 LLKAVGLGHDR
-495 ATKATVGEGSE
+495 AAESDSE
-506 DASVSGPTPG
+506 VQAEQSRAREAEPG
-516 SSAGQPGWGGAVRE
+516 GWWRF
-530 GSSRNEDADETSAL
+530 
-544 PAKRLAWW
+544 
-552 QKTERAYDWLVGGY
+552 TESAYDRLVNGY
-566 RWTLQ
+566 RWTLE
-571 IVLEHR
+571 LALRHR
-577 ALTILICGVLF
+577 AFTVVVSVVLF
-588 LVTILLF
+588 IVTIALF
-595 YLIPKGFIPN
+595 YVIPKGFIPN
-605 DDTSRIVGYTEAA
+605 DDTNQLIGYTEGP
-618 EGISFEEMSR
+618 EGISFPEMQR
-628 HQQQIVD
+628 HQEQMVD
-635 IIRANSNVVGVLS
+635 IIRKNPNVVGVLS
-648 TVGQS
+648 AVGQS

-659 NTGNI
+659 NTGNV
-664 LILLKPLNQRK
+664 LVLLKPLAQRSAGV
-675 QDVEAVI
+675 DEVI
-682 ADLRAKLGT
+682 DQLRPALAQVSGL
-691 IPGMRIYLQNP
+691 RIYLQNP

-712 KSPYQLTLQGPDRNE
+712 KSPYQLTLQGPNRDE
-727 LYADAT
+727 LYANADKLLKDMAG
-733 ALQQKISKLP
+733 LP

-748 TSDIQTKNPQ
+748 TSDIQIKNPQ
-758 LNVDIDRDKASAL
+758 LNVDIDRDKASAV
-771 GITAQQIED
+771 GVTAQQIED
-780 ALNDAYGTKQI
+780 ALNNAYGTRQV
-791 STIYATSNEYE
+791 STIYATSNEYQ
-802 VILEVKPEY
+802 VIMEVKPEF
-811 QQDPSALGSLYIHST
+811 QQDPSALGHLYIHST
-826 AGAATSSQT
+826 ATPSTASQVA
-835 PQIQSAL
+835 QVQSAL
-842 AQPSPVVVSSAQ
+842 AQPSPTVTSSFQ
-854 PPAGQ
+854 PPAGL
-859 SATTQTAIQG
+859 TTPGQTTQG
-869 RLVPLGTVATLSRSV
+869 RLIPLSTVATFSRGV

-890 HVGQLSSATISF
+890 HLSQLPSATISF
-902 NLRPGV
+902 NLKPGV

-916 VQDLARQT
+916 VQARAKKI
-924 LPPTI
+924 LPGAI

-948 LLLLVAVMVIYLVL
+948 LLMLVAVLVIYLVL

-984 GALLILL
+984 GALLTLL

-1024 TAQRE
+1024 TSQRE
-1029 EGKPA
+1029 EG
-1034 EEAIFQA
+1034 EAAGQAIYQA
-1041 CLIRFRPIMMTTMA
+1041 CMIRFRPIMMTTMA

-1080 VVGGLCVSQV
+1080 V
-1090 VTLYLTPVVYLYFER
+1090 
-1105 AQEWFRRGKQRGAEP
+1105 
-1120 VAAEM
+1120 